1 MEELEGV
8 SNRLTRYQRQEKEQ
22 ARRTRAPCARTLVT
36 QRLRGFRER
45 GRRGLVVAVCAEA
58 PGTPCCSRRGCT
70 PRYLFFYDPNY
81 AHQARRCPVSPEFK
95 SKGQVMPFS
104 SCWEAP
110 FMTAPFPPSGADP
123 TWGAPWAPEDLTP
136 GWGRS

>member
-1 MEELEGV
+1 MLATVLQGTRDRRKSRRGEPEL
-8 SNRLTRYQRQEKEQ
+8 
-22 ARRTRAPCARTLVT
+22 RAPGLCLVT

-58 PGTPCCSRRGCT
+58 PGTLCCSRRGCT

-110 FMTAPFPPSGADP
+110 FTTAPFPPSGADP